1 MARKY
6 VRDNRG
12 RFASSGATAR
22 GGRLKTASGN
32 KRATQTMQAKGG
44 RAGTIGK
51 PKGLKPGAIKPK
63 PAAKPAA
70 RSRAA
75 AVNRSGQASRG
86 LARASKSAMESRR
99 LQATGG
105 AFKSPA
111 AKAKMDRTNKIAA
124 DAQAFYGTGT
134 KAGASGQKLGT
145 VPLSQVKR
153 YNALDRARRKEK
165 QTYSRELS
173 EVTGST
179 DRRRAS
185 AAMPKADLASRKI
198 SRIES
203 TMRKLSN
210 SPNTPNVP
218 VLPRA
223 RKVGEQITG
232 RRNLY
237 RRVTPTT
244 QAPRVANT
252 VARSRPKPKSSSRK
266 PLTGVNS
273 VVGRNLAGFKGL
285 PVSLRSRKQAASS
298 QAARRRNLLSYNA
311 VSTGGT
317 FKRGVNRQ
325 LNLLTGRVDRVGAGK
340 FRPVVKRRR

>member
-1 MARKY
+1 MARRY
-6 VRDNRG
+6 ARDNRG
-12 RFASSGATAR
+12 RFASGGGGATAR
-22 GGRLKTASGN
+22 GGRLRTAAGN
-32 KRATQTMQAKGG
+32 KRKTQTMQASAAPK
-44 RAGTIGK
+44 GTIGK
-51 PKGLKPGAIKPK
+51 PRGLKPAVK
-63 PAAKPAA
+63 PAAKA
-70 RSRAA
+70 
-75 AVNRSGQASRG
+75 G
-86 LARASKSAMESRR
+86 
-99 LQATGG
+99 
-105 AFKSPA
+105 
-111 AKAKMDRTNKIAA
+111 AA
-124 DAQAFYGTGT
+124 D
-134 KAGASGQKLGT
+134 QKSGT
-145 VPLSQVKR
+145 VALSQVKR

-173 EVTGST
+173 RVTGST
-179 DRRRAS
+179 DRRRAN

-218 VLPRA
+218 VLPQA
-223 RKVGEQITG
+223 KKVGERITG

-252 VARSRPKPKSSSRK
+252 VSRSRLTPKPSRRK

-273 VVGRNLAGFKGL
+273 VVGRNVAAFKGL
-285 PVSLRSRKQAASS
+285 PVSLRSRKQAASA
-298 QAARRRNLLSYNA
+298 QAARRRGLLSRND

-325 LNLLTGRVDRVGAGK
+325 PNLLTGRVDRVGAGK
-340 FRPVVKRRR
+340 FRPVSKRRR

>member
-1 MARKY
+1 MARRY
-6 VRDNRG
+6 ARDNRG
-12 RFASSGATAR
+12 RFASSGSGATAR
-22 GGRLKTASGN
+22 GGRLRTAAGN
-32 KRATQTMQAKGG
+32 KRKTQTMQASAAPK
-44 RAGTIGK
+44 GTIGK
-51 PKGLKPGAIKPK
+51 PRGLKPAVK
-63 PAAKPAA
+63 PA
-70 RSRAA
+70 
-75 AVNRSGQASRG
+75 V
-86 LARASKSAMESRR
+86 
-99 LQATGG
+99 
-105 AFKSPA
+105 
-111 AKAKMDRTNKIAA
+111 
-124 DAQAFYGTGT
+124 
-134 KAGASGQKLGT
+134 KAGTADQKSGT
-145 VPLSQVKR
+145 VALSQVKR

-173 EVTGST
+173 RVTGST

-210 SPNTPNVP
+210 SPNSPNVP
-218 VLPRA
+218 VLPKA
-223 RKVGEQITG
+223 KKVGERITG

-252 VARSRPKPKSSSRK
+252 ISRSRPTPKPSRRK

-273 VVGRNLAGFKGL
+273 VVGRNVAAFKGL
-285 PVSLRSRKQAASS
+285 PVSLRSRKQAASA
-298 QAARRRNLLSYNA
+298 QAARRRGLLSRND

-325 LNLLTGRVDRVGAGK
+325 PNLLTGRVDRVGAGK
-340 FRPVVKRRR
+340 FRPVFKRRR

>member
-1 MARKY
+1 MARRY
-6 VRDNRG
+6 ARDNRG
-12 RFASSGATAR
+12 RFASSGSGATAR

-32 KRATQTMQAKGG
+32 KRQSQTMQAKGG
-44 RAGTIGK
+44 PKGTIGK
-51 PKGLKPGAIKPK
+51 PKGLKPGAIQTRA
-63 PAAKPAA
+63 AAKPAA
-70 RSRAA
+70 
-75 AVNRSGQASRG
+75 
-86 LARASKSAMESRR
+86 KSAG
-99 LQATGG
+99 L
-105 AFKSPA
+105 PA
-111 AKAKMDRTNKIAA
+111 AKA
-124 DAQAFYGTGT
+124 
-134 KAGASGQKLGT
+134 GATGQKPGS

-173 EVTGST
+173 RVTGST

-218 VLPRA
+218 VLPKA
-223 RKVGEQITG
+223 KKVGERITG

-252 VARSRPKPKSSSRK
+252 ISRSRLTPKPSRRK

-273 VVGRNLAGFKGL
+273 VVGRNVAAFKGL
-285 PVSLRSRKQAASS
+285 PVSLRSRKQAASA
-298 QAARRRNLLSYNA
+298 QAARRRGLLSRND

-325 LNLLTGRVDRVGAGK
+325 PNLLTGRVDRVGAGK
-340 FRPVVKRRR
+340 FRPVSKRRR